1 MTVRVKICGVT
12 SAQDAES
19 AIAAGAD
26 MIGLNFHPPSPRY
39 LGLEQARV
47 IRETIGARATVVGV
61 FVVAD
66 RAHVEEYRR
75 ALALDILQ
83 FSGDADVSTLAN
95 WPVPVI
101 ATYRIKPGE
110 HVMTDT
116 RNADYILFDA
126 FDSKLFGGT
135 GTRLALDQLRALDLS
150 RVIVAGGLSA
160 DNVGEVA
167 ALHPFAVDVASGV
180 ESSPGVKD
188 HQKVRRFVA
197 NAKRA
202 R

>member
-12 SAQDAES
+12 SAADAEA

-39 LGLEQARV
+39 LALEQARV

-83 FSGDADVSTLAN
+83 FSGDSDVSTLAN

-110 HVMTDT
+110 LVTADA
-116 RNADYILFDA
+116 RNADYILLDA
-126 FDSKLFGGT
+126 FDAKLFGGT

-150 RVIVAGGLSA
+150 RVMVAGGLTP

-167 ALHPFAVDVASGV
+167 ALNPFAVDVASGV

-188 HQKVRRFVA
+188 HQKVRSFVA

>member
-12 SAQDAES
+12 SAEDAEA

-39 LGLEQARV
+39 LALEQARA
-47 IRETIGARATVVGV
+47 IRETIGARALVVGV
-61 FVVAD
+61 FVLVD
-66 RAHVEEYRR
+66 RVQVDEYRR

-83 FSGDADVSTLAN
+83 FSGDADDATLAN

-110 HVMTDT
+110 QVVTDT
-116 RNADYILFDA
+116 LNADYILFDA
-126 FDSKLFGGT
+126 FDSKLYGGT
-135 GTRLALDQLRALDLS
+135 GARLGLDDLRALDLS
-150 RVIVAGGLSA
+150 RVIVAGGLTP
-160 DNVGEVA
+160 DNVAEVA
-167 ALHPFAVDVASGV
+167 ALKPFAVDVASGV

-188 HQKVRRFVA
+188 YEKVRSFIA